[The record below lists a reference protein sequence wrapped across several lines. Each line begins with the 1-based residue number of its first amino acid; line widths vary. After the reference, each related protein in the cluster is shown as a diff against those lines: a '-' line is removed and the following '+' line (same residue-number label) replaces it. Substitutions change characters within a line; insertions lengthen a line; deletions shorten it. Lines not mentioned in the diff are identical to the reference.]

1 MSSRHYIKLVDASCH
16 NCMRCVRSC
25 PTNAMTYIHN
35 QPTIVEDECILCG
48 NCYSVCPHDAKSIV
62 SDFNAVK
69 TWLANGEKV
78 IMSVAP
84 SFTSVWP
91 RFSSLSKILKNRG
104 FFAVEE
110 TARGAALVSQAY
122 ANLID
127 EHKMKNIITTCCPAV
142 TALIEKEYGDLINNM
157 APVISPLIVHGK
169 LIKEKYPDAKVVFL
183 SPCIAKYKEI
193 EDERF
198 KGNIDACINM
208 FELYDW
214 IKDTKDTSEED
225 DWEDFEG
232 SISRLYP
239 TPGGIVGTLKD
250 NLNYKYVNVEGIERI
265 KSVLQAIQEGQME
278 GYFFEMS
285 SCIGSCM
292 GGPLLSHFRHNE
304 WLGQSI
310 IHRKVDINKKIDKKE
325 LPFDI
330 STTWHAENI
339 YHPKHT
345 EEEIEEELLRM
356 GKNSSEKIHDCGA
369 CGYETCRL
377 KAIAVL
383 DGKADPRICLPEA
396 LEHAE
401 SLSNVVIDN
410 TPNGIIVLDENYD
423 VLEMNTSAQL
433 MLNLEM
439 INPTGMPIAS
449 ILTNKEVQE
458 AIQSTAKH
466 SETIRVEYENYHK
479 LIDHAVVRVPNEK
492 YVVVILMD
500 RTNEEMKERI
510 LRNMREQTFNVTQQ
524 VIDEQMR
531 TVQEIASLLGE
542 TTAKSKVALTKLKE
556 AMEDTNE

>member
-35 QPTIVEDECILCG
+35 QPTIVEEECILCG
-48 NCYSVCPHDAKSIV
+48 NCYSVCPHDAKSIA
-62 SDFNAVK
+62 SDFNMVK
-69 TWLANGEKV
+69 TWLASGEKV

-91 RFSSLSKILKNRG
+91 RFSSLARILKNRG
-104 FFAVEE
+104 FFEVEE
-110 TARGAALVSQAY
+110 TAKGAVLVSQAY

-127 EHKMKNIITTCCPAV
+127 EHQMKNIITTCCPAV
-142 TALIEKEYGDLINNM
+142 TSLVEKEYGDLCDNM

-193 EDERF
+193 EDERL
-198 KGNIDACINM
+198 KGNVDACINM
-208 FELYDW
+208 FELYNW
-214 IKDTKDTSEED
+214 ISDTKDTSEEG

-265 KSVLQAIQEGQME
+265 KTVLQAIRDGQMG

-310 IHRKVDINKKIDKKE
+310 IHRKVDVTKKIEKKE
-325 LPFDI
+325 LPFDV
-330 STTWHAENI
+330 STSWRAEDI
-339 YHPKHT
+339 YRPKHT
-345 EEEIEEELLRM
+345 EEEIQEEMIRM
-356 GKNSSEKIHDCGA
+356 GKTSSEKIHDCGA

-401 SLSNVVIDN
+401 SLSTVVIDN
-410 TPNGIIVLDENYD
+410 TPNGIIVLDENHD
-423 VLEMNTSAQL
+423 VLEMNASAQL
-433 MLNLEM
+433 MLNLDM
-439 INPTGMPIAS
+439 INPTGMPISA
-449 ILTNKEVQE
+449 ILPNKEVEE
-458 AIQSTAKH
+458 AIQNTTKRSDI
-466 SETIRVEYENYHK
+466 IRVEYENYHK

-492 YVVVILMD
+492 YIVVILMD
-500 RTNEEMKERI
+500 RTNEEMKERV

-556 AMEDTNE
+556 AMEESNE